1 MSGKHK
7 HRTGLDR
14 RKRDGGPPAG
24 WKERRRNPERR
35 MPEVEEISIEEFH
48 RLMRASG
55 AATPSHAEST
65 EEEAVFDWDEV
76 RKL

>member
-14 RKRDGGPPAG
+14 RKRDAGPPAG

-35 MPEVEEISIEEFH
+35 MPEVEEISIEEFQ
-48 RLMRASG
+48 RLMQASG

-65 EEEAVFDWDEV
+65 EEEVVFDWDEV